1 MNKIFL
7 FLLFSLNILVCEL
20 PATRIVS
27 YDLSHKDAVLKITFE
42 DAFKF
47 FCGSEAVTRG
57 FMEEDEFITAN
68 KAEMDKILSNPHS
81 IIEVLLVED
90 KVAGFVEFNKT
101 REQSIESLIKMMGA
115 QGMPTVTAEQLEAAM
130 PQLKKTDAECK
141 DYALIEC
148 LAVAKDF
155 RGKGFGKA
163 LLKDAIEKIKQKW
176 PTLDEVRLT
185 VNESNTVACKLYESV
200 GFTRNPN
207 QLAMLTMMKVAEYQK
222 TL

>member
-1 MNKIFL
+1 MKKI
-7 FLLFSLNILVCEL
+7 LLSLLVSFNIFASEL
-20 PATRIVS
+20 SAPKIAAYHI
-27 YDLSHKDAVLKITFE
+27 SHKDAVIKIAFE

-47 FCGSEAVTRG
+47 FCGSEAVSRG
-57 FMEEDEFITAN
+57 FMAEQEFLEAN
-68 KAEMDKILSNPHS
+68 KAEMDKILTNPHS
-81 IIEVLLVED
+81 IIHVLLAEN

-101 REQSIESLIKMMGA
+101 REQSIESIIKMVA
-115 QGMPTVTAEQLEAAM
+115 DQGGPAVSAEQLSQVM

-141 DYALIEC
+141 EYALVEC

-155 RGKGFGKA
+155 RGKGYGKA

-185 VNESNTVACKLYESV
+185 VNESNTVACKLYESI

-207 QLAMLTMMKVAEYQK
+207 QLPMLTMMKIVEYQK
-222 TL
+222 AL